1 LQRFALSTPLTHRRK
16 GERRAAIGW
25 KGVAVKHYDYENR
38 IDTTLGDLIEAVSEV
53 VFEYCKNNQEAY
65 TVTSLV
71 LAEILRSRVADK
83 RWAALSH

>member
-1 LQRFALSTPLTHRRK
+1 M
-16 GERRAAIGW
+16 
-25 KGVAVKHYDYENR
+25 KHYHYQNR

-71 LAEILRSRVADK
+71 LAEILRSRITGK
-83 RWAALSH
+83 KWTALSH